1 MDLILGTRGVPIL
14 RNVVRKS
21 LVLLSLLALAAPL
34 AAVAAPLAGDG
45 TVSVE
50 DGRGKVTIEARGAV
64 IGRLANGSVTI
75 WDLTPEDAFEPV
87 VYGDDYPVRLVGE
100 TGVRYSGIGM
110 RFRVIGG
117 RYRIAIV
124 GRGIDLSAVGKGWA
138 SLKGE
143 GFEPGVYSVDGAD
156 CSRDRASCK
165 PLPELE
171 RRFALG
177 TLAAEKTQIRLG
189 TG

>member
-1 MDLILGTRGVPIL
+1 M
-14 RNVVRKS
+14 RKT
-21 LVLLSLLALAAPL
+21 LVLLAVLALGLPL
-34 AAVAAPLAGDG
+34 AAVGGTHVGEG

-64 IGRLANGSVTI
+64 IGRLGNGTVTI

-87 VYGDDYPVRLVGE
+87 VYGDDHPVRLVGE

-117 RYRIAIV
+117 RYRIIIS
-124 GRGIDLSAVGKGWA
+124 GRGIDLSAVGKGWVA
-138 SLKGE
+138 LKGD
-143 GFEPGVYSVDGAD
+143 GFEPGVYSVEGAD
-156 CSRDRASCK
+156 CSRDPASCK
-165 PLPELE
+165 LLPEVE
-171 RRFALG
+171 RRFQLG
-177 TLAAEKTQIRLG
+177 SLTAEQRPIRFG